1 MKTSRLMRKM
11 AVLLSAILL
20 LAFLSWG
27 QEQTAPPAP
36 DWSKRAF
43 SAPPVEVFAAALK
56 SIAAQHHEVK
66 SKDKANNVVSFH
78 VGTTAWSWGYNMV
91 LKVASSENNASN
103 VSIEI
108 ARSGGKTVSWG
119 SGKKEVLKIFEGIEK
134 ELAKVPPAET
144 K

>member
-1 MKTSRLMRKM
+1 MKTSGLMRKV
-11 AVLLSAILL
+11 AVVLLAILSF
-20 LAFLSWG
+20 AFLSWG
-27 QEQTAPPAP
+27 QEKSAPPAP
-36 DWSKRAF
+36 DWSKRTF
-43 SAPPVEVFAAALK
+43 SAPPGEVFAAALQ

-66 SKDKANNVVSFH
+66 SKDEANKVVGFH

-91 LKVASSENNASN
+91 LKVASGENNASN